1 MKLNADARI
10 PFPPKVVF
18 AACRDDMPKLRPFLP
33 DVRSIEV
40 TSRVERGPVVENVVV
55 WRGGGEVFGPVRAVL
70 SEAIFSWTDYGTWNA
85 DAMRV
90 DWRTETHAF
99 TEAVRCGGSDR
110 FLQDGL
116 GQTLLEIR
124 GELEVDAHK
133 LSGVPGL
140 LAAGVARRMEGYLV
154 GKIQSAMTL
163 TAKALASYL
172 EERK

>member
-1 MKLNADARI
+1 MNLHADTRI
-10 PFPPKVVF
+10 PFPPRVVF
-18 AACRDDMPKLRPFLP
+18 AACRDDMAKLLPFLP
-33 DVRSIEV
+33 GVRSIEV
-40 TSRVERGPVVENVVV
+40 ASRIEKGPVVENVVV
-55 WRGGGEVFGPVRAVL
+55 WRGGGDVFGPIRAVL

-99 TEAVRCGGSDR
+99 TEAVRCGGCDR
-110 FLQDGL
+110 FLEDGL

-124 GELEVDAHK
+124 GELAVDAHK
-133 LSGVPGL
+133 LPGVPGL

-154 GKIQSAMTL
+154 GKIQSAMAL
-163 TAKALASYL
+163 TAKGLASYL